1 MKDFAIQLNDS
12 GDIGDVKIEVVRD
25 QNNMI
30 TQGIVIGNTLQQN
43 KAMILIGY
51 PGCFK
56 QYPTLGV
63 GLADAL
69 LGDDLLAYRH
79 LIRREFAK
87 DGLKITQLDLY
98 ENKEIVIEANY

>member
-1 MKDFAIQLNDS
+1 MKDFGIQFNET
-12 GDIGDVKIEVVRD
+12 GEIGDVKVDVIRD
-25 QNNMI
+25 DNNMI
-30 TQGIVIGNTLQQN
+30 VQGIVLGNTLQQN
-43 KAMILIGY
+43 KAMLLIGS

-79 LIRREFAK
+79 IIRREFAR
-87 DGLKITQLDLY
+87 DGLNITRLDLY
-98 ENKEIVIEANY
+98 ENKETVIEANY